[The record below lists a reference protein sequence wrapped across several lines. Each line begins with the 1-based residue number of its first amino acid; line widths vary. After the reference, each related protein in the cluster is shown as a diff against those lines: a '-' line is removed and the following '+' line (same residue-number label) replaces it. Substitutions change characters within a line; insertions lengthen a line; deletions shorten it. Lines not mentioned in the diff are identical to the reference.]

1 LIPKCYPAQRIFE
14 KTSIVSKGM
23 IEITQRDKTLA
34 AGVNVAAIFFPY
46 MGPIV
51 GSIIGSKSPYV
62 KFHAYRNLIQQVVSA
77 IIIGFLMACSLAYSV
92 YSLYNNQKD
101 GFDLSKIEWVPILMK
116 AAITWALLALWGVIN
131 TILSIG
137 DALQALRGQLPTKPK
152 WSERKAMNMAGI
164 QNLSEK
170 TQPLASS
177 ASEIQSQKQQE

>member
-1 LIPKCYPAQRIFE
+1 MFK

-23 IEITQRDKTLA
+23 IEITQKDKNLA

-51 GSIIGSKSPYV
+51 GTIIGSKSPYV
-62 KFHAYRNLIQQVVSA
+62 KFHAYRNLIQQIVST
-77 IIIGFLMACSLAYSV
+77 IVIGFLMACSLAYSI

-101 GFDLSKIEWVPILMK
+101 GFDLSKIEWVPILLK
-116 AAITWALLALWGVIN
+116 AALTWALLALWGVIN

-152 WSERKAMNMAGI
+152 WTERKAI
-164 QNLSEK
+164 KLSGM
-170 TQPLASS
+170 QPFAPS
-177 ASEIQSQKQQE
+177 AQSLQTPSNTSLDRTAK